1 LLGNNFLSRNRFL
14 SGNQKQ
20 VQKKPLRK
28 AAQRLFSLSKN
39 ASSRY
44 ARAGVLVVSK
54 KK

>member
-1 LLGNNFLSRNRFL
+1 MTRRACDGRRVIEKDRKKEELT
-14 SGNQKQ
+14 SGQFF
-20 VQKKPLRK
+20 
-28 AAQRLFSLSKN
+28 LFSLSKK